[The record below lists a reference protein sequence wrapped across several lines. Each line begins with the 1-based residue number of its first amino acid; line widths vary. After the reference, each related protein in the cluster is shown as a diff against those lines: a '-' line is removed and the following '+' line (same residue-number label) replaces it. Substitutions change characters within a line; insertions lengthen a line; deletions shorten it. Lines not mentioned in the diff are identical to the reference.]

1 MGSLRTPVGPLPSS
15 IYWRRRVIVLL
26 VVALVAALAFWA
38 TRSGGGT
45 QNTGASDDADGPAQ
59 SLTPGPTADEDLI
72 DERPGGREEDE
83 EDGAGEN
90 GGADDAEGDGA
101 DSGDP
106 EGDTSGGGNGD
117 GSDPAGEDGADG
129 TDGAEAGSQG
139 SGGSGNGGT
148 SGAGLPGC
156 GPGAVTL
163 SLRSAENAYAPGEK
177 PELRLSAENS
187 SGDSCALDFGHGSLT
202 LTVADSEDEEVWS
215 SAVCPTGKSRQLVA
229 VPAGDSATHT
239 VLWDRRHNAGDCD
252 SGEPGAPAAA
262 GTYVA
267 EAAVDGFPVA
277 KTSFRLNRD

>member
-106 EGDTSGGGNGD
+106 EGGTSGGGNGD
-117 GSDPAGEDGADG
+117 GGDPAGEDGADG

-267 EAAVDGFPVA
+267 EAAVDGFPVV

>member
-1 MGSLRTPVGPLPSS
+1 M
-15 IYWRRRVIVLL
+15 LL

-45 QNTGASDDADGPAQ
+45 QNTGASDGADGPAQ
-59 SLTPGPTADEDLI
+59 SITPGPTADEDLI

-83 EDGAGEN
+83 EDGAGESA
-90 GGADDAEGDGA
+90 GEDDAEGDGA
-101 DSGDP
+101 DSGG
-106 EGDTSGGGNGD
+106 EGDDASGGGNAD
-117 GSDPAGEDGADG
+117 GGAPDGEDGTGD
-129 TDGAEAGSQG
+129 AEAGSQ
-139 SGGSGNGGT
+139 SGGSGSGGT

-187 SGDSCALDFGHGSLT
+187 SGDACALDFGHASLT